1 MIMSGRALGA
11 ILGRLL
17 PNLIKVANAV
27 LKNFA
32 LPLGLSAA
40 MNGIDKK
47 IHGYGHSSIPQ
58 TTTLII
64 SNDEIN
70 DIIKIILTL
79 EDHDILLKGV
89 TKTIRNETKQQK
101 GGYLSMLSL

>member
-1 MIMSGRALGA
+1 MNKTDIKLNKAQIKKMIMSGRALGA

-47 IHGYGHSSIPQ
+47 NTWLWSILLFHK

-79 EDHDILLKGV
+79 EDHDIFVKGSH
-89 TKTIRNETKQQK
+89 KNN
-101 GGYLSMLSL
+101 